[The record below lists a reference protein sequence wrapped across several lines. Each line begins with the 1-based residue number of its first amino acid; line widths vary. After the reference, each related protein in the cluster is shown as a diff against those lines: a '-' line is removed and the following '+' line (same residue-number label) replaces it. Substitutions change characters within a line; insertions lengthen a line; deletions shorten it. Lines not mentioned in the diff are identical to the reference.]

1 MEFAQLA
8 TGRSYEPEIE
18 RSSFN
23 PLTTRAN
30 SFKQAKPDKDT
41 CRVCTVWGLS
51 PAALTTS
58 SRYLSTMAAP
68 SPIRSPKHQQT
79 PTGCQ

>member
-30 SFKQAKPDKDT
+30 SFKQSEPSRDT
-41 CRVCTVWGLS
+41 CRVRAVWGLS
-51 PAALTTS
+51 PAALNPR